1 LKSEILTKEGIIN
14 GFKNSL
20 NQVQEKNESLTG
32 LTNRLESEI
41 AFTKKQLSN
50 IRENIDKNKETF
62 LLYSKSLSNTE
73 IDLEKAIQV
82 IIAIFFKFIIFIGHI
97 LIQKLYI

>member
-1 LKSEILTKEGIIN
+1 MTKEGVIN
-14 GFKNSL
+14 GFKISL
-20 NQVQEKNESLTG
+20 SQVQEKNESLMG
-32 LTNRLESEI
+32 LANRLESEI

-73 IDLEKAIQV
+73 MELEKALQV
-82 IIAIFFKFIIFIGHI
+82 NI
-97 LIQKLYI
+97 

>member
-1 LKSEILTKEGIIN
+1 MKKIKRNLKSDILTKEGIIN
-14 GFKNSL
+14 GFKISL
-20 NQVQEKNESLTG
+20 SQVQEKNESLMG
-32 LTNRLESEI
+32 LANRLESEI

-73 IDLEKAIQV
+73 MELEKTIQV
-82 IIAIFFKFIIFIGHI
+82 NIK
-97 LIQKLYI
+97 K

>member
-1 LKSEILTKEGIIN
+1 MKSEILTKEGVIN

-32 LTNRLESEI
+32 LANRLESEI

-73 IDLEKAIQV
+73 MELEKAVQV
-82 IIAIFFKFIIFIGHI
+82 NIKI
-97 LIQKLYI
+97 

>member
-1 LKSEILTKEGIIN
+1 LTKEGVIN
-14 GFKNSL
+14 GFKISL
-20 NQVQEKNESLTG
+20 SQVQEKNESLMG
-32 LTNRLESEI
+32 LANRLESEI

-73 IDLEKAIQV
+73 MELEKTIQV
-82 IIAIFFKFIIFIGHI
+82 NIK
-97 LIQKLYI
+97 K

>member
-1 LKSEILTKEGIIN
+1 LTKEGVIN
-14 GFKNSL
+14 GFKISL
-20 NQVQEKNESLTG
+20 SQVQEKNESLMG
-32 LTNRLESEI
+32 LANRLESEI

-73 IDLEKAIQV
+73 MELEKALQV
-82 IIAIFFKFIIFIGHI
+82 NI
-97 LIQKLYI
+97 

>member
-1 LKSEILTKEGIIN
+1 M
-14 GFKNSL
+14 
-20 NQVQEKNESLTG
+20 G
-32 LTNRLESEI
+32 LANRLESEI

-73 IDLEKAIQV
+73 MELEKTIQV
-82 IIAIFFKFIIFIGHI
+82 NIK
-97 LIQKLYI
+97 K

>member
-1 LKSEILTKEGIIN
+1 MKSEILTKEGIIN

>member
-1 LKSEILTKEGIIN
+1 MLCLYRNLKSEILTKEGIIN

-32 LTNRLESEI
+32 LANRLESEI

-73 IDLEKAIQV
+73 LELEKAIQV
-82 IIAIFFKFIIFIGHI
+82 IFI
-97 LIQKLYI
+97 LL